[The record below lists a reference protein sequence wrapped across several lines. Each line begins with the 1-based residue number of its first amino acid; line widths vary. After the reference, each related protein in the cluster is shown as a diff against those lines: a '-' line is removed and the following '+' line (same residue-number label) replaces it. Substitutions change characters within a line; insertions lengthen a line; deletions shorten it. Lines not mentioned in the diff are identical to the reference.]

1 MTFYDILALA
11 LRNLRQ
17 AKLRTALTTL
27 GVSIGIASL
36 AGMVSLGVGLQDQV
50 VGRFLQAGVF
60 DAITVVNPSE
70 LGFAAALAEGR
81 GGLRPGARGRGG
93 LPGTAQPP
101 AVKLDA
107 AAIKQISEMENVRE
121 VYPNVRVPTQMTV
134 GEFSHLVFLTGVPM
148 SLKNE
153 GAFQTFSYGGFF
165 AGDSDHT
172 CVLNL
177 NTAKQIDEQNP
188 GSLVGKTATLSYASS
203 KPDDAA
209 AGVETGFQVRRVD
222 LQCRIGGIVERDTTA
237 LPVGG
242 GPNASVMIPQGIAE
256 KIEAEIVTD
265 PQSFLRDPSARRS
278 YGTVTVKVKQ
288 ARFTQD
294 VEDRIRKMGFSAIS
308 VNDAL
313 RGAKNA
319 FIIFDIFLT
328 LIGSI
333 ALAVSSLGI
342 VNTMVM
348 SILERTR
355 EIGIMKA
362 VGASDSHIRRIFLI
376 EASVI
381 GVLGGVVGVA
391 IGWTVGRIINFGVNI
406 YIRTQGGTPA
416 TFFFLPLWLI
426 ASAIGFS
433 IVVSLIA
440 GSYPASR
447 AAQLDPIQALRHD

>member
-1 MTFYDILALA
+1 
-11 LRNLRQ
+11 
-17 AKLRTALTTL
+17 
-27 GVSIGIASL
+27 
-36 AGMVSLGVGLQDQV
+36 
-50 VGRFLQAGVF
+50 
-60 DAITVVNPSE
+60 
-70 LGFAAALAEGR
+70 
-81 GGLRPGARGRGG
+81 
-93 LPGTAQPP
+93 
-101 AVKLDA
+101 
-107 AAIKQISEMENVRE
+107 
-121 VYPNVRVPTQMTV
+121 
-134 GEFSHLVFLTGVPM
+134 
-148 SLKNE
+148 
-153 GAFQTFSYGGFF
+153 
-165 AGDSDHT
+165 
-172 CVLNL
+172 
-177 NTAKQIDEQNP
+177 
-188 GSLVGKTATLSYASS
+188 
-203 KPDDAA
+203 
-209 AGVETGFQVRRVD
+209 VRR
-222 LQCRIGGIVERDTTA
+222 A
-237 LPVGG
+237 
-242 GPNASVMIPQGIAE
+242 
-256 KIEAEIVTD
+256 
-265 PQSFLRDPSARRS
+265 

-288 ARFTQD
+288 AKFTQD
-294 VEDRIRKMGFSAIS
+294 VEDRIRKLGFSAIS

-319 FIIFDIFLT
+319 FIILDIFLT

-381 GVLGGVVGVA
+381 GVLGGAVGVA
-391 IGWTVGRIINFGVNI
+391 IGWTVGRVINFGVNI
-406 YIRTQGGTPA
+406 YIRTQGGTPG

>member
-1 MTFYDILALA
+1 MSFYDILSLA

-36 AGMVSLGVGLQDQV
+36 AGMVSLGVGLQEQV

-60 DAITVVNPSE
+60 DAITVVNPGE
-70 LGFAAALAEGR
+70 FGAAAAFVEGR
-81 GGLRPGARGRGG
+81 GGFQPGAGGRVGF
-93 LPGTAQPP
+93 PGTAQAP
-101 AVKLDA
+101 AVKLDPDA
-107 AAIKQISEMENVRE
+107 LKQISEMENVRE
-121 VYPNVRVPTQMTV
+121 VYPNVRVPTQMKI
-134 GEFSHLVFLTGVPM
+134 GEFSRLVFLTGVPM
-148 SLKNE
+148 SLKTE

-165 AGDSDHT
+165 ASDSDHA

-188 GSLVGKTATLSYASS
+188 GSLIGKTATLSYASS
-203 KPDDAA
+203 RSDDSS
-209 AGVETGFQVRRVD
+209 AGPETGFQVRRVD
-222 LQCRIGGIVERDTTA
+222 MECRIAGIVERDATA
-237 LPVGG
+237 LPFGG
-242 GPNASVMIPQGIAE
+242 GPNASVMIPLGVAE
-256 KIEAEIVTD
+256 KIDAEIVTD
-265 PQSFLRDPSARRS
+265 TQSFLRDPSVRKT
-278 YGTVTVKVKQ
+278 YGAVTVKVKQ
-288 ARFTQD
+288 AKFTQD

-319 FIIFDIFLT
+319 FIILDIFLT

-362 VGASDSHIRRIFLI
+362 VGASDGHIRRIFLI

-381 GVLGGVVGVA
+381 GVMGGVVGVA
-391 IGWTVGRIINFGVNI
+391 IGWLVGQVINLGVNI
-406 YIRTQGGTPA
+406 YIRTQGGTPG
-416 TFFFLPLWLI
+416 TFFFLPVWLI

-433 IVVSLIA
+433 IFVSLIA

>member
-1 MTFYDILALA
+1 MSFYDILALS

-17 AKLRTALTTL
+17 SKLRTALTTM

-60 DAITVVNPSE
+60 DAITVVSPAA
-70 LGFAAALAEGR
+70 LGGAAAFLEGR

-93 LPGTAQPP
+93 LPANPQSPVP
-101 AVKLDA
+101 KLDA
-107 AAIKQISEMENVRE
+107 EAVKQLSEMESVRE
-121 VYPNVRVPTQMTV
+121 VYPNVRVPAQMTI
-134 GEFSHLVFLTGVPM
+134 GEFSRLVFLSGVPM
-148 SLKNE
+148 SSRTE
-153 GAFQTFSYGGFF
+153 GAFQTFSFGGFF
-165 AGDSDHT
+165 AGDADQA

-188 GSLVGKTATLSYASS
+188 GSLIGKTATLSYASS
-203 KPDDAA
+203 KPAETPADAGA
-209 AGVETGFQVRRVD
+209 GFQVRRVD
-222 LQCRIGGIVERDTTA
+222 LPCRIAGIVERDAAA
-237 LPVGG
+237 LPIGG
-242 GPNASVMIPQGIAE
+242 GPNAGVMVPLGVAE

-265 PQSFLRDPSARRS
+265 TQSFLRDPAAART
-278 YGTVTVKVKQ
+278 YGSVTVKVKQ
-288 ARFTQD
+288 AKFTQD
-294 VEDRIRKMGFSAIS
+294 VEDRIRKMGFAAIS

-319 FIIFDIFLT
+319 FIILDIFLM

-381 GVLGGVVGVA
+381 GVLGGLVGIA
-391 IGWTVGRIINFGVNI
+391 IGWAVGQIINFGVNI
-406 YIRTQGGTPA
+406 YIRTQGGTPG

-426 ASAIGFS
+426 GSAIAFS
-433 IVVSLIA
+433 IFVSLIA